1 MKGNTEIAKLV
12 TDLRLG
18 RVRNTLD
25 PKMPAAGE
33 LGTFLAL
40 TNISPIINATSIYES
55 IMAKEGPFDA
65 YADHPCIA
73 PPWQSAVVCYIN
85 RHGNTHA
92 MVMGVAD
99 RRKGDRISPWTETD
113 NVIDWDRVRWILNIG
128 VFVGGWSIANNH
140 PIATAGPVIFY
151 AWAVYDDGVP
161 ADLHWYHILTNE
173 PPEIWQ
179 TCALTTLAVLNFMN
193 CRNVQM
199 VEPKME
205 RAERRRLERTG
216 VKMNILNV
224 LPAGVSSRSTSRR
237 DDPLGVPLSTVN
249 GHFAKYGPEFGRG
262 LLFGKYA
269 GRFWIP
275 QHARGSRDHGVNV
288 NDYNLEAQ
296 PASDAADIIN
306 ATGA

>member
-1 MKGNTEIAKLV
+1 MKGNTEIARLV

-18 RVRNTLD
+18 RVRNLLD
-25 PKMPAAGE
+25 KRMAGRE
-33 LGTFLAL
+33 LDAFLTL
-40 TNISPIINATSIYES
+40 TNISPIINATSIYDS
-55 IMAKEGPFDA
+55 IVARDEPTDV
-65 YADHPCIA
+65 YEDHPCIA
-73 PPWQSAVVCYIN
+73 PPWDSAVICYLN
-85 RHGNTHA
+85 GHGNTHA
-92 MVMGVAD
+92 MVLAVAD
-99 RRKGDRISPWTETD
+99 RRRGDNLGRWETD
-113 NVIDWDRVRWILNIG
+113 NSVDWARVRWILNIG
-128 VFVGGWSIANNH
+128 VFIGGWSDTDKAMI
-140 PIATAGPVIFY
+140 PTTGPVIFY

-161 ADLHWYHILTNE
+161 ADLHWYHVVEAQPVEFWEN
-173 PPEIWQ
+173 
-179 TCALTTLAVLNFMN
+179 CALVMLAVLNFMN
-193 CRNVQM
+193 CRNVRM

-205 RAERRRLERTG
+205 RAERRRLERSG

-249 GHFAKYGPEFGRG
+249 GHFAKYGPEWGRG

-275 QHARGSRDHGVNV
+275 QHARGSREHGVNV

-296 PASDAADIIN
+296 TASDAADVIN